1 MLFLTQNFKETAE
14 CGLHVEEDENHPIQ
28 IPQFPNDDI
37 VEAPEY
43 NDYHFNPVIENTEE
57 DVHNEFCTFPRSE
70 IPSDYFNTYVVS
82 SQQLDNDMFIPS
94 TSSFGSVV
102 QKETTNNL
110 PHQEPISENYF
121 GNADTFTEVFF
132 YYITLYLKSV
142 SLQRKC
148 CF

>member
-82 SQQLDNDMFIPS
+82 SQQLDNDIFIPS